1 MDNSAIMRKFM
12 AAIVF
17 VIIVKIISFF
27 IYMLEIDDKMY
38 YIIIAMLSVPAFLYM
53 II

>member
-1 MDNSAIMRKFM
+1 MDYSALMRKFM

-17 VIIVKIISFF
+17 VIIIKIISFF

-38 YIIIAMLSVPAFLYM
+38 YIIVAMLTVPVFLY
-53 II
+53 III